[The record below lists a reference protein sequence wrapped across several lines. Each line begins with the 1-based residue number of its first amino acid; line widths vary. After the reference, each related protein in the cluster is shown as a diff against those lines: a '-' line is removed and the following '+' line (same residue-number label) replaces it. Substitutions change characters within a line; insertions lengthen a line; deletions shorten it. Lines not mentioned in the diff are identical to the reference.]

1 MIEER
6 TSVARLPFDLS
17 SCYPHVAEEL
27 TLLGTQLGAAIAQE
41 NTELAAFGPS
51 IGRQSDL
58 AELSD
63 ALLVGEASSI
73 ALTAS
78 GQSALM
84 AALFICGKSLVA
96 VEKWTFPLAIA
107 AVQRLQMEVTT
118 VEVDEH
124 GLRPEAFEQAA
135 TSGAR
140 LLYTMPS
147 VHNPLGMTTG
157 LERRYEIVDI
167 ARRFDM
173 TIIEDAAYA
182 FLESESIPSLLVL
195 APERTWQVLSL
206 SKMVSLAAR
215 AGAVVFPLRH
225 LGDVAQYLRVSGT
238 TVNPIMASAFARL
251 ARSGGIRRLVELKQ
265 REGAARQQLA
275 SSILG
280 RRLRSHPN
288 GWFFLLDLATAQRAT
303 DFASDLRSRGVHVL
317 DGRQFTFDPSEGSFV
332 RVSLGGEQRRERLSQ
347 GLALLKERLDKSGL

>member
-1 MIEER
+1 MTEEK
-6 TSVARLPFDLS
+6 TSAARLPFDLS

-63 ALLVGEASSI
+63 ALLVGKASSI

-78 GQSALM
+78 GQSALT
-84 AALFICGKSLVA
+84 AALSICDRSLVA

-107 AVQRLQMEVTT
+107 AVQRLQTDIT
-118 VEVDEH
+118 AVEVDEH
-124 GLRPEAFEQAA
+124 GLRPEPLEQAA
-135 TSGAR
+135 TSGAK
-140 LLYTMPS
+140 LLYTMSS

-157 LERRYEIVDI
+157 LLRRYEIVDI

-182 FLESESIPSLLVL
+182 FLESERIPSLLEL

-215 AGAVVFPLRH
+215 AGAVVFPLRY
-225 LGDVAQYLRVSGT
+225 LGDVAQYLRVFGT
-238 TVNPIMASAFARL
+238 TVNPIMASALSRL
-251 ARSGGIRRLVELKQ
+251 AKSGDIRRLVALKQ

-288 GWFFLLDLATAQRAT
+288 SWFFLLDFATTLRAT
-303 DFASDLRSRGVHVL
+303 
-317 DGRQFTFDPSEGSFV
+317 
-332 RVSLGGEQRRERLSQ
+332 
-347 GLALLKERLDKSGL
+347 